1 MSNKAKKS
9 KKRKE
14 YEQRQA
20 KRVAQK
26 RQKRKEKTYNPCRY
40 LTRNQKEV
48 AKRLIDG
55 EVTMI
60 SSAGWGFVER
70 FLVFL
75 NEVGIFELLEVD
87 GARFYRKMI
96 NVGLL
101 IITYEIKILLGIA
114 SMNQV
119 ADRLFKDIALMR
131 LMGYSAD
138 QLASG
143 FCKRGYE
150 DSPKPMHKNTLAD
163 AMEKLTAE
171 EVERVFNGAVQLL
184 SKRGVF
190 LESHGVFALDSSDLP
205 TTERY
210 EGAGRRTKMTKKR
223 DRKGQLVEIPETTH
237 GFKVF
242 AVYEMERRLVV
253 AVKVTPINPHD
264 SNFTLDLVQQ
274 AETNLGPGV
283 LQVLLVDR
291 GFLDGESLWT
301 LKHKKKIDFIV
312 PAKRDM
318 KVTKDA
324 RSLAEKPHDGE
335 YIFVAERAGDDQ
347 QRGQVALRGLKG
359 LLTYNQYGDANHQTQ
374 INRNDF
380 TPNPINVLLIQSWH
394 GHVHDPGKEKAWLTS
409 LPIDDPLFI
418 YDLYDLRSL
427 IENCLFRELKQGW
440 NLLAFPKKTADVV
453 RAHVYLTILVFN
465 LTNLYRTHLGQDI
478 ADLGVRRQRLAWADA
493 NKVFVFA
500 GDYYAIFDL
509 EELLILLGREP
520 EICWRVDPDQ
530 VRRIYG
536 LPPLERA
543 A

>member
-1 MSNKAKKS
+1 MSNKAKKN

-14 YEQRQA
+14 YEKRQA
-20 KRVAQK
+20 KRVERK
-26 RQKRKEKTYNPCRY
+26 RQKRKEKAYNPRRY

-75 NEVGIFELLEVD
+75 NELGIFELLEVD

-96 NVGLL
+96 NVGLF

-119 ADRLFKDIALMR
+119 TERLFKDVALMR
-131 LMGYSAD
+131 LMGYTAD

-150 DSPKPMHKNTLAD
+150 DSPKPMHKNTLSD
-163 AMEKLTAE
+163 AMEKLKAE
-171 EVERVFNGAVQLL
+171 ELEQIFNGAIQILVR
-184 SKRGVF
+184 RGVF
-190 LESHGVFALDSSDLP
+190 LESQGVFALDSSDLP
-205 TTERY
+205 TTARY
-210 EGAGRRTKMTKKR
+210 EGAGRRTKMRKKR
-223 DRKGQLVEIPETTH
+223 DRKGQLVEIPETTY
-237 GFKVF
+237 GFKLF

-264 SNFTLDLVQQ
+264 SNFTLDLVRQ
-274 AETNLGPGV
+274 AEANLGPGI

-291 GFLDGESLWT
+291 GFLDGESLWP
-301 LKHKKKIDFIV
+301 LKDEMKIDFIV
-312 PAKRDM
+312 PAKSDM
-318 KVTKDA
+318 KVAKDA
-324 RSLAEKPHDGE
+324 RALAKKPHDGA
-335 YIFVAERAGDDQ
+335 YIFVAERAGDEK

-359 LLTYNQYGDANHQTQ
+359 LLTYNQYGDAEHQTQ
-374 INRNDF
+374 INRDDF

-394 GHVHDPGKEKAWLTS
+394 GHVHEPGKEKAWLTS
-409 LPIDDPLFI
+409 LSIEDPLFI

-440 NLLAFPKKTADVV
+440 NLLAFPKKTADAV
-453 RAHVYLTILVFN
+453 RAHVYLTVLVFN

-478 ADLGVRRQRLAWADA
+478 AELGVRRQRLAWEDA
-493 NKVFVFA
+493 NKIFVFA

-520 EICWRVDPDQ
+520 EICWRVDPAQ
-530 VRRIYG
+530 VRRTYG
-536 LPPLERA
+536 LPPLEMA